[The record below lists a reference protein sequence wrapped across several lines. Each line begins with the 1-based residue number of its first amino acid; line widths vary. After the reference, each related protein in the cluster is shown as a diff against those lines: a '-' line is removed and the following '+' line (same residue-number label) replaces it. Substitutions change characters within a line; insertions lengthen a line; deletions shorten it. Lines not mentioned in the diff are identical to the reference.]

1 MYYYDYALD
10 LILDMESPNEENFT
24 EEQQETIESAAEIL
38 WFLPLSLHTSFLRR
52 LESLPLFIFIK

>member
-1 MYYYDYALD
+1 VYYYDYALD

-38 WFLPLSLHTSFLRR
+38 
-52 LESLPLFIFIK
+52 